1 MPVARVILH
10 CLFGMATSWS
20 AVTVILR
27 CVETGLPYAAA
38 SVAWCF
44 VVWVMDGSPIVGRA

>member
-1 MPVARVILH
+1 MIAAALLRVLS
-10 CLFGMATSWS
+10 CLVVCW
-20 AVTVILR
+20 AVGFTVGR
-27 CVETGLPYAAA
+27 CVEHGLPYAAA